1 MPESSRAIAWESDY
15 EQALARARAEKKEVL
30 VYFHKPN

>member
-1 MPESSRAIAWESDY
+1 MPDTSTAITWEADY